1 MGEPL
6 TLQDETEALLQFLY
20 LAPVGLVQTRMDG
33 EILMINPLCAQ
44 LLMPLA
50 HDGELVNLF
59 TALQGLAPDLALRA
73 RSFEHAHGK
82 VCEGM
87 LLPVTA
93 GVPGQRDAQVLS
105 LTLLKLDG
113 QRLMGVLDDVSLQV
127 RRERELR
134 QSQAWIQTVTNGI
147 ADYALLAL
155 DAEGRVQDWNA
166 GVGRLTGYRA
176 ADLVGRPFA
185 CLHPEDEDQRA
196 RAAERL
202 RDADASGWSLEEGWL
217 QRADG
222 SRFWGSSLIAPLH
235 GRGEA
240 PPPERGYSL
249 VVRDI
254 SDRREAHEALRRS
267 VSSDHLTGLANRR
280 AFFEAATRELQR
292 CMRTGLPVSL
302 VLIDADHFKAIN
314 DTHGHATGDAV
325 LRHLAAGLS
334 ATFRAGDLLARI
346 GGEEFAALL
355 PGATV
360 DAATAVAARLGRHL
374 AAQSVVVDGRP
385 VGCTVSAGVAGLAPD
400 AQDLDTLLARADAAM
415 YAAKDQGRNR
425 VVTWQPG
432 LARTRAPGA
441 AR

>member
-6 TLQDETEALLQFLY
+6 SLQDETEALLQFLY
-20 LAPVGLVQTRMDG
+20 LAPVGLVQTTMDG
-33 EILMINPLCAQ
+33 EILMLNPLCAQ
-44 LLMPLA
+44 LLLPLA
-50 HDGELVNLF
+50 RDGELTNLF

-73 RSFEHAHGK
+73 RTFSGAHGK

-93 GVPGQRDAQVLS
+93 GMPGQREAQVLS
-105 LTLLKLDG
+105 LTLLKLDN
-113 QRLMGVLDDVSLQV
+113 QRLMGVLDDVSLQL

-134 QSQAWIQTVTNGI
+134 QSQAWLQAVTPGM
-147 ADYALLAL
+147 ADYALMSL
-155 DAEGRVQDWNA
+155 DAQGRVQAWNA

-185 CLHPEDEDQRA
+185 CLHPEDEGQRA
-196 RAAERL
+196 RAGERL

-222 SRFWGSSLIAPLH
+222 SRFWGSSLVTPLH
-235 GRGEA
+235 DD
-240 PPPERGYSL
+240 PEGPAATRGYSL

-254 SDRREAHEALRRS
+254 SDRHEAHEALRRS

-280 AFFEAATRELQR
+280 AFFEAAARELQR
-292 CMRTGLPVSL
+292 CGRTGQPASL
-302 VLIDADHFKAIN
+302 VLIDADHFKAVN
-314 DTHGHATGDAV
+314 DTHGHAAGDAV
-325 LRHLAAGLS
+325 LRHLAAGMS

-346 GGEEFAALL
+346 GGEEFAVLL

-360 DAATAVAARLGRHL
+360 DDAAAVAARLGDRL
-374 AAQSVVVDGRP
+374 AAQAVVVDGRAI
-385 VGCTVSAGVAGLAPD
+385 GCTVSAGVAGLATD

-415 YAAKDQGRNR
+415 YAAKAQGRAR
-425 VVTWQPG
+425 VVRWHAG
-432 LARTRAPGA
+432 LTRAA
-441 AR
+441 EAQR